1 MPRVKAV
8 LDTNIIVSAL
18 LKDGGREAL
27 VFDLATSGAF
37 TPVVSDPLL
46 AEYGEVLGRPG
57 FGFETRRV
65 KGALQDIRRHALH
78 VGTPRVLVGAAHDP
92 DDDMVLACALAGGAD
107 YVVTGNV
114 RHFPGKFHGVAIVP
128 SRQFLVILAAEAE

>member
-8 LDTNIIVSAL
+8 LDTNVIVSAL
-18 LKDGGREAL
+18 LKDSGQEAL
-27 VFDLATSGAF
+27 VFNLAASGAF

-46 AEYGEVLGRPG
+46 DEYGEVLGRPG
-57 FGFETRRV
+57 FGFDARRV
-65 KGALQDIRRHALH
+65 KGALQDIRRHALY
-78 VGTPRVLVGAAHDP
+78 VGAPQVSPGATRDP

-114 RHFPGKFHGVAIVP
+114 RHFPGKFHGVRIVP
-128 SRQFLVILAAEAE
+128 SRQFLVVLAAEAE